1 MINPISKRNTVTVL
15 ILASSTLLLCQGANA
30 SHDTEDTAEQ
40 MDTVVVTA
48 TREEKRAVDTAA
60 AISSKDEEEIK
71 LDQVAYQKDLLNSLA
86 GVLIT
91 QTGSTLGHMTSIR
104 MPINTGPYYLFLQ
117 DGIPVQS
124 SGFFNHNGLAY
135 TNFTSAHSVEVL
147 KGAGTSLY
155 GSDAVAATV
164 NVLTRNPGDEPQ
176 FRLGAHVGS
185 DGYWKLR
192 VGGDQLFGES
202 TRLGGDYSHAK
213 SDGWRDHTAYT
224 RDELS
229 ITHLMDFDSNN
240 SLRTVFLWNKSDAE
254 MAGSLIGLDELENNP
269 DSVGDVA
276 DTLDAGIPI
285 KRKFDFMRL
294 STEWSN
300 SSLENTQLN
309 GIAYV
314 RTNRNRY
321 IATWNDNLP
330 QNDTQ
335 LGSFGL
341 LLKADSQFDQLRSIV
356 GLDLEYTQAEQKYQQ
371 LFDFVPSGWGASVDA
386 GAIYDYDVDYTAI
399 APYARLEYAL
409 ADQWTLGAGLRY
421 DVNRFEYTNNAED
434 GQYGSSSYFRASSDH
449 DYTFRHWSPKADV
462 SWKPD
467 DSRLVYARYA
477 NGFRIPQASRL
488 YQLKVNNA
496 DFSLDP
502 ETTDTFELGYKA
514 TFSHHYLELAAYYM
528 TIDDTIV
535 RRKTTSGEDYYVNG
549 GKTRHRGV
557 ELTLVSDW
565 TEEWATG
572 ISYSYSKHN
581 YDNDEKYGDNEMANA
596 PNSLA
601 NLRLYYRPN
610 WAVGFTSLL
619 EWQYVDSY
627 WMDDKEQHEYDG
639 YNIWNLKLSWAVTD
653 NIDISAK
660 LDNITDEIYA
670 ERASYSWGKEK
681 YTPGAPRQFYL
692 GVETR
697 W

>member
-1 MINPISKRNTVTVL
+1 MVKSKNKRAAAVL
-15 ILASSTLLLCQGANA
+15 GLASTTLLYCHNVMASEEAEGA
-30 SHDTEDTAEQ
+30 AEQ

-48 TREEKRAVDTAA
+48 TRQEERSVDAPV
-60 AISSKDEEEIK
+60 AISSKDDEEIK

-91 QTGSTLGHMTSIR
+91 QTGSTIGHMTSIR

-117 DGIPVQS
+117 NGIPVQS

-135 TNFTSAHSVEVL
+135 TNFTSAHGVEVL

-155 GSDAVAATV
+155 GSDAVAATI
-164 NVLTRNPGDEPQ
+164 NVLTSNPSDEPQ
-176 FRLGAHVGS
+176 FRAGAHFGS

-192 VGGDQLFGES
+192 TGGDLLFGES
-202 TRLGGDYSHAK
+202 ARLGGDYSRAE
-213 SDGWRDHTAYT
+213 SDGWREHTAYT

-229 ITHLMDFDSNN
+229 ATHLIDLNAENN
-240 SLRTVFLWNKSDAE
+240 LRTVFLWNKSDAE

-269 DSVGDVA
+269 DSAGDIE
-276 DTLDAGIPI
+276 DALYSGIPI
-285 KRKFDFMRL
+285 KRKFDFARL

-300 SSLENTQLN
+300 TSFENTQIS

-314 RTNRNRY
+314 RSNRNRY

-330 QNDTQ
+330 QNDSQ

-341 LLKADSQFDQLRSIV
+341 LLKADSQYDRLRSIF
-356 GLDLEYTQAEQKYQQ
+356 GLDLEYTQAEQEYNQ
-371 LFDFVPSGWGASVDA
+371 LFDFVPSGWGAAVDE

-399 APYARLEYAL
+399 APYAHLEYAL
-409 ADQWTLGAGLRY
+409 AERWTLSAGLRY
-421 DVNRFEYTNNAED
+421 DVNRFEYTNNTDD
-434 GQYGSSSYFRASSDH
+434 GQYGSSSYFRVSSDH
-449 DYTFRHWSPKADV
+449 DYTFRHWSPKADI

-467 DSRLVYARYA
+467 ENRLVYVRYA

-488 YQLKVNNA
+488 YQRKTSNA
-496 DFSLDP
+496 EFSLDP

-514 TFSHHYLELAAYYM
+514 AFNQHYLELAAYYM
-528 TIDDTIV
+528 NIDDSIV
-535 RRKTTSGEDYYVNG
+535 RRKTTEGEDYYVNG
-549 GKTRHRGV
+549 GKTLHRGLEV
-557 ELTLVSDW
+557 TVVSDW
-565 TEEWATG
+565 TDEWATG

-601 NLRLYYRPN
+601 NLRLYYRPE
-610 WAVGFTSLL
+610 WAMGFTSLL

-627 WMDDKEQHEYDG
+627 WMDDKEQHKYDG
-639 YNIWNLKLSWAVTD
+639 YNIWNLKLSYEVNTNINIYAKVD
-653 NIDISAK
+653 NIA
-660 LDNITDEIYA
+660 NEIYA
-670 ERASYSWGKEK
+670 ERAIYSWGKEK
-681 YTPGAPRQFYL
+681 YTPAAPRQFYL
-692 GVETR
+692 GVETC